1 MDKLTKTNKTNNI
14 YQTNKILDINS
25 LNKKLNKIISN
36 QKIIIENENKIL
48 GEEFKLETLENQE
61 LLKEDLNQKTEEDVF
76 HELIK
81 LESNLKKKLFSP
93 INKITNRDLFKG
105 FIGAFL
111 GIMGHFAF
119 YKGSE
124 IAQTLTIFMSTI
136 LYLIA
141 FLIIIIMLYYT
152 GFRKVQKHIILKFM
166 PIRALILYCV
176 SIFVILL
183 VNLLFGKI
191 HFPISFIEIYK
202 LVGSSIILAVLGA
215 GTADLI
221 GGNAE

>member
-1 MDKLTKTNKTNNI
+1 MNKINKTNKMPKTN
-14 YQTNKILDINS
+14 L
-25 LNKKLNKIISN
+25 LNEKLNKILLN

-48 GEEFKLETLENQE
+48 GEEFNLEQLENQE
-61 LLKEDLNQKTEEDVF
+61 LLKEDLNQKTEEDALY
-76 HELIK
+76 ELTN
-81 LESNLKKKLFSP
+81 LESDLKKKLFSP
-93 INKITNRDLFKG
+93 INKITTRDLFKG

-124 IAQTLTIFMSTI
+124 IAQTLTIFMATV

-141 FLIIIIMLYYT
+141 MAIIVIMLYYT
-152 GFRKVQKHIILKFM
+152 GFRKVRKHIILRFM
-166 PIRALILYCV
+166 PIRALILYSV
-176 SIFVILL
+176 SIFVILW

-191 HFPISFIEIYK
+191 HFPISFLEIYK

-221 GGNAE
+221 GGNGE